1 MSTRGGTTHY
11 EVVKERNSKED
22 HGGLENRQDYQ
33 LIILLIEGVFIV
45 TASVTVT
52 YNHGSI

>member
-11 EVVKERNSKED
+11 EVVKERNSRED
-22 HGGLENRQDYQ
+22 HGGLENRQDDQ
-33 LIILLIEGVFIV
+33 LIILFIV